1 MSKSFYFHCFHVSY
15 LLKNTDARAL
25 HTYTHTHIVSAVGS
39 HEHMFVSVQHFLM
52 RLDDNREVLL
62 HFYECSMRASVHER
76 KCSPSLL
83 AMLPMRHQTD
93 DGNMSTTRF
102 NAMVRCGVTYIY
114 IYMCVS
120 FGYIYILHD
129 SLVLFC
135 FYIYLFYSH
144 FSTDDRR
151 TSTGSY
157 VSVEVYFL
165 CIYKNTFNA
174 RMTRLYVSPVC
185 WLCWVCLIA
194 TNDLHIYIIQYTYV
208 LHCIRGAEDCMSKI
222 SSYKYHKVSW
232 VLAHIWATNLHAY
245 AT

>member
-1 MSKSFYFHCFHVSY
+1 MFYACECAWTKMLSVVVSHVANAAPNWRWQY
-15 LLKNTDARAL
+15 VN
-25 HTYTHTHIVSAVGS
+25 YPFQCYGS
-39 HEHMFVSVQHFLM
+39 VWC
-52 RLDDNREVLL
+52 NI
-62 HFYECSMRASVHER
+62 
-76 KCSPSLL
+76 
-83 AMLPMRHQTD
+83 
-93 DGNMSTTRF
+93 
-102 NAMVRCGVTYIY
+102 YIY